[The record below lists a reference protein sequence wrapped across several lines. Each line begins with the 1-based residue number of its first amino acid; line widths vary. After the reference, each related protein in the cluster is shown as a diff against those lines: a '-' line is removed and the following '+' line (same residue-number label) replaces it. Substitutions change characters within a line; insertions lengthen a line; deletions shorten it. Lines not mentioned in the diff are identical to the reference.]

1 MNSSSVMEQNL
12 LKLNKQSFN
21 IKFNLINTKY
31 DAIENIGTGAYGVVC
46 KALNRK
52 TKEIVAIKKIPG
64 AFDCFLIAKRTY
76 REIKILKHL
85 NHDNII
91 SIKDI
96 IKPSE
101 KSLKDFKDVYV
112 VFDLMESDLHRVIH
126 SNQELTDDHIKYNF
140 LNKKFVLIQVA

>member
-1 MNSSSVMEQNL
+1 MNTNSVLDQNL
-12 LKLNKQSFN
+12 LKLNKESFN
-21 IKFNLINTKY
+21 IKFNLSNTKY
-31 DAIENIGTGAYGVVC
+31 DPLENIGTGAYGIVC

-96 IKPSE
+96 IKPVEDNISN
-101 KSLKDFKDVYV
+101 FKDVYV

-126 SNQELTDDHIKYNF
+126 SNQELTDDHIKYKYF
-140 LNKKFVLIQVA
+140 IPLL

>member
-1 MNSSSVMEQNL
+1 
-12 LKLNKQSFN
+12 
-21 IKFNLINTKY
+21 
-31 DAIENIGTGAYGVVC
+31 
-46 KALNRK
+46 
-52 TKEIVAIKKIPG
+52 
-64 AFDCFLIAKRTY
+64 LIAKRTY

-140 LNKKFVLIQVA
+140 LNKKFVLIQVT